1 MTIKTTSRLSLL
13 TTVLLVTVA
22 VSTALPVAA
31 GFLPDSS
38 SGLRDRFAEHLAR
51 GDHEGLLALFHWA
64 NVDVGSR
71 SNVEREI
78 DRLLNGDVESIEVAE
93 LPEDVPY
100 RFSNSGRSY
109 AMNVEPVEM
118 LVVRVKEIAG
128 DALIGFPIGIT
139 PEGHALAITI
149 PEPRPYQSP
158 TRRKE
163 QLSIRV
169 SADPSITTELVCT
182 YFETTGGQRKIIS
195 HKGSGTFVQ
204 RVSGTNFESCA
215 AKKRSG
221 EGEARLVLV
230 QDGVEV
236 FSASASAV
244 DEPIVYR
251 AE

>member
-1 MTIKTTSRLSLL
+1 LTS
-13 TTVLLVTVA
+13 VLLVAVM
-22 VSTALPVAA
+22 VSTALPIMA
-31 GFLPDSS
+31 GFLPNSS
-38 SGLRDRFAEHLAR
+38 AGLRDRFAEHIAE
-51 GDHEGLLALFHWA
+51 GDHKALLALFHWA
-64 NVDVGSR
+64 NVDIGSR
-71 SNVEREI
+71 GNVEREI
-78 DRLLNGDVESIEVAE
+78 DRLLNGEVQSIEVAE
-93 LPEDVPY
+93 LPEDVPL
-100 RFSNSGRSY
+100 RFSNAGRSY

-118 LVVRVKEIAG
+118 LVVKVREIAG

-163 QLSIRV
+163 QLSILV

-182 YFETTGGQRKIIS
+182 YFETTGGERKIIS
-195 HKGSGTFVQ
+195 HKSSGTYVQ

-221 EGEARLVLV
+221 EGEARLVLM

-236 FSASASAV
+236 FSASASDV
-244 DEPIVYR
+244 DAPIVYR